1 MNKKDWQNP
10 QFLQKGREKARAF
23 YIPFSDLDS
32 ALTVDKEKSKY
43 YRCLNGTWDFK
54 FYKAYY
60 EVPETITDWD
70 SIPVPSNWQMHGYEE
85 PYYTNVNYPHPVDP
99 PYVPDENPCGV
110 YRKEFTLDNDWK
122 SRETYIIFEGVNSC
136 YYLYINGVEVGYSQ
150 VSHLPAEFN
159 ITPYLKDGKNEV
171 MVKVLKWCDGSY
183 LEDQDFFRL
192 SGIFRNVY
200 LLSRNKNHIRDVDI
214 RTDLTTINGD
224 ISFKINGQEQENSS
238 EEVCAILYDGDQEIE
253 RQKVRGGKFT
263 FSPANPKLWTA
274 ETPNLYTLVL
284 QMDDEYIPFRVG
296 MRTIAVSELGE
307 LLINGVPVKLKGIN
321 RHDTHPVKGHAIS
334 EEDIRKDLYLMKR
347 LNINT
352 IRMSHYP
359 PSSYVLQLCD
369 ELGFYVID
377 EADIETHGFVSLDT
391 GWEYKAYDPEWL
403 TDHPM
408 WEDAILERITRMY
421 ERDKNFASIIM
432 WSLGNES
439 GHGAHFDKAAKW
451 LKARDKMRLVHYER
465 ANQVGTPPHF
475 DVVSYMYTS
484 LDFLEKEARSEDKRP
499 LFLCEYSHAMGNG
512 PGDIHDYWEV
522 FYRHPRLI
530 GGCIWEWADHT
541 VLRDGKYYYGGDFG
555 EDTHDGNFCV
565 DGLVFADRSLKAGS
579 LEAKYV
585 YQYIKAEFSDRKN
598 GKLLITNLHDFTNLN
613 EYELRWQLSVDGK
626 AVQEGSLVCDIEPHE
641 TKEITIDYTLPES
654 CKLGCYLDLHLFT
667 TKDTVWAEAGYET
680 AMIQLEIPEVQI
692 IDDEDNND
700 VNSGECEV
708 TEDNVNLIVSCDGD
722 ILYTFSKPLGKLVG
736 ISIEGKDLLADATEI
751 TAWRAPTD
759 NDRIIKY
766 RWGLFGDNQS
776 GWNINKQFH
785 KCYTFDWEKKV
796 DGSVVV
802 YVTGSLAGVG
812 RAPFA
817 KYKAS
822 YAISSSGELTID
834 IDVDVNELSIWLP
847 RFGFEFTMPNSM
859 ENIEYYG
866 KGPHENYIDMCHH
879 VKVGYYKSTVTDEYV
894 PYIKPQEHGNHTNVK
909 YLLVCDDH
917 GLGLEF
923 SSKEPFECNASHYT
937 SEELT
942 RAQHSFELEPSGTTI
957 VRIDYKVSGLGS
969 NSCGPELIEKY
980 RLKEKDFQYSF
991 KVKPVKNK

>member
-1 MNKKDWQNP
+1 MNKNDWQNP

-43 YRCLNGTWDFK
+43 YRCLNGIWDFK

-85 PYYTNVNYPHPVDP
+85 PYYTNVNYPHPVDL

-110 YRKEFTLDNDWK
+110 YRREFTLDHDWK
-122 SRETYIIFEGVNSC
+122 SRETYIVFEGVNSC

-200 LLSRNKNHIRDVDI
+200 LLSRSKVHIRDVDI

-224 ISFKINGQEQENSS
+224 ISFKINGEEQANSS
-238 EEVCAILYDGDQEIE
+238 EEVWAILYHGEQEID
-253 RQKVRGGKFT
+253 RQKVTNGKFT

-307 LLINGVPVKLKGIN
+307 LLVNGVSVKLKGIN
-321 RHDTHPVKGHAIS
+321 RHDTHPEKGHAIS
-334 EEDIRKDLYLMKR
+334 EEDIRKDLYLMKK

-352 IRMSHYP
+352 IRMAHYT

-377 EADIETHGFVSLDT
+377 EADIETHGFVSLNT
-391 GWEYKAYDPEWL
+391 GWQYKAYDPEWL
-403 TDHPM
+403 TDHPL
-408 WEDAILERITRMY
+408 WEDAVLERITRMY

-512 PGDIHDYWEV
+512 PGDLHDYWEV

-585 YQYIKAEFSDRKN
+585 YQYIKAEFSDREN

-626 AVQEGSLVCDIEPHE
+626 AVQEGTLVCDIEPHE
-641 TKEITIDYTLPES
+641 TKEVTIDYTLPKT
-654 CKLGCYLDLHLFT
+654 CKLGCYLDLHLIT
-667 TKDTVWAEAGYET
+667 TKDTVWADAGYET
-680 AMIQLEIPEVQI
+680 AMIQLEIPQVEIV
-692 IDDEDNND
+692 DYENNN
-700 VNSGECEV
+700 VTGSECAV
-708 TEDNVNLIVSCDGD
+708 TEDNLNLIVNCHGD
-722 ILYTFSKPLGKLVG
+722 IQYTFSKPLGKLVG
-736 ISIEGKDLLADATEI
+736 ISMESKELLADTTEI

-759 NDRIIKY
+759 NDRKIKY
-766 RWGLFGDNQS
+766 KWGLFEDNQS

-796 DGSVVV
+796 DGSVAV
-802 YVTGSLAGVG
+802 YVTGSLAGVA

-879 VKVGYYKSTVTDEYV
+879 AKVGYYKTTVSDEYV

-909 YLLVCDDH
+909 YLLVSDDN

-923 SSKEPFECNASHYT
+923 SSKVPFECNASHYT

-957 VRIDYKVSGLGS
+957 VRIDYKVSGIGS

-991 KVKPVKNK
+991 KVTPVKNR

>member
-10 QFLQKGREKARAF
+10 QFLQKGREEARAF

-110 YRKEFTLDNDWK
+110 YRRDFTLDDDWK

-200 LLSRNKNHIRDVDI
+200 LLSRSKNHIRDVDI

-238 EEVCAILYDGDQEIE
+238 EEVWAILYDGDQEID
-253 RQKVRGGKFT
+253 RQKVTDGKFT
-263 FSPANPKLWTA
+263 FSPSNPKLWTA

-284 QMDDEYIPFRVG
+284 QMNDEYIPFRVG

-307 LLINGVPVKLKGIN
+307 LLVNGVPVKLKGIN

-352 IRMSHYP
+352 IRMAHYT

-377 EADIETHGFVSLDT
+377 EADIETHGFVSLNT
-391 GWEYKAYDPEWL
+391 GWQYKSYDPEWL
-403 TDHPM
+403 TDHPL
-408 WEDAILERITRMY
+408 WEDAVLERITRMY

-512 PGDIHDYWEV
+512 PGDIYDYWEV

-585 YQYIKAEFSDRKN
+585 YQYIKAEFSYRKN

-626 AVQEGSLVCDIEPHE
+626 VVQEGTLVCDIQPHE
-641 TKEITIDYTLPES
+641 TKEVTIDYTLPES

-667 TKDTVWAEAGYET
+667 TKDTVWADAGYET
-680 AMIQLEIPEVQI
+680 AMIQLEIPEVEI
-692 IDDEDNND
+692 IDEET
-700 VNSGECEV
+700 NSEAVGGECEV
-708 TEDNVNLIVSCDGD
+708 TEDDLSLVVSCDGD
-722 ILYTFSKPLGKLVG
+722 IQYTFSKPLGKLVG
-736 ISIEGKDLLADATEI
+736 ISIEGKDLLVDATEI

-759 NDRIIKY
+759 NDRKIKY
-766 RWGLFGDNQS
+766 KWGLFEDNQS

-785 KCYTFDWEKKV
+785 KCYTFNWEKKV
-796 DGSVVV
+796 DGSIVV
-802 YVTGSLAGVG
+802 YVTGSLAGVA
-812 RAPFA
+812 RAPYA

-822 YAISSSGELTID
+822 YAIDCAGELTID

-847 RFGFEFTMPNSM
+847 RFGYEFTMPNSM

-909 YLLVCDDH
+909 YLLVCDDD

-923 SSKEPFECNASHYT
+923 SSKVPFECNASHYT

-957 VRIDYKVSGLGS
+957 VRIDYKVSGIGS